1 MVNLYEESLYLQGA
15 RAVLLRLEEMKAL
28 PQFHTSRDTKQP
40 DVYNRAVMREILHN
54 RESLVKFLQGDG
66 WRYSDHQKDK
76 KGRLTSVKVV
86 FNN

>member
-1 MVNLYEESLYLQGA
+1 MTSLHEESLYLQGA
-15 RAVLLRLEEMKAL
+15 RAVLLRLDEMNAL
-28 PQFHTSRDTKQP
+28 PQFHTSKDTKQP

-54 RESLVKFLQGDG
+54 RDSLVKFLQGGG

-76 KGRLTSVKVV
+76 KGRLIGVKVV

>member
-1 MVNLYEESLYLQGA
+1 MISLYEESLYLQGA
-15 RAVLLRLEEMKAL
+15 RDLLLRLDEMKAL

-54 RESLVKFLQGDG
+54 MESLVRFLQGDG
-66 WRYSDHQKDK
+66 WRYCDHQTDK
-76 KGRLTSVKVV
+76 KGRLIDVKVV

>member
-1 MVNLYEESLYLQGA
+1 MINLHEESLYLQGA
-15 RAVLLRLEEMKAL
+15 RDLLLRLDEMKAL

-54 RESLVKFLQGDG
+54 RESLVRFLHGDG
-66 WRYSDHQKDK
+66 WRYCDHQTDK
-76 KGRLTSVKVV
+76 KGRLIGVKVV